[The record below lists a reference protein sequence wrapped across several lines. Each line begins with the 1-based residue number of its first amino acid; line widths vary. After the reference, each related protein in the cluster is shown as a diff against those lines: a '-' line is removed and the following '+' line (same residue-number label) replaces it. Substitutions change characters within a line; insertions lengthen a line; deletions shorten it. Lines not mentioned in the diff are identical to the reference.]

1 MKERYGKA
9 MDGTEVGRQWME
21 EGGESSG
28 WKRDGKA
35 VTRRG
40 IYIKAVDRRGIGWQ

>member
-40 IYIKAVDRRGIGWQ
+40 IERQWMEEGWEDSE